1 MQTADY
7 LTTNPDG
14 SVTVTLAKGVTVSN
28 ATLMTITLREPT
40 VADQIA
46 AQEVKGSP
54 AAQEVALIA
63 NLAEIPPG
71 DVKAMTLRDY
81 RRVQEALIGF
91 SA

>member
-14 SVTVTLAKGVTVSN
+14 SVTVALAKGITVSG
-28 ATLMTITLREPT
+28 AAVMALSLREPT

-54 AAQEVALIA
+54 AVQEVALIA
-63 NLAEIPPG
+63 NLATITPAE
-71 DVKAMTLRDY
+71 VQAMTLRDY